1 MLGLNR
7 RSAKLI
13 AVISV
18 SIVVGFLLGNLTDLS
33 VRTLNPFLKS
43 NKEST
48 TQISFAEVSD
58 RVNESV
64 VSVISTKIVDFNQI
78 HEGFEGFEFWPP
90 VRPEEDGK
98 RKSLGYGSG
107 FVVDGRGLIVTNDH
121 VIDDARHI
129 TVRMF
134 DGKEY
139 PADLLGTDKETDL
152 ALLKIDSGSRL
163 MPAHLGDSDRLRVGD
178 WVMAVGNPYNYEHTV
193 TVGVVSAKNR
203 KIDDNPFERYI
214 QTDAAI
220 NFGNSGGPLFNTQ
233 GEVVAIN
240 AAISTKGRGI
250 GFAIPINL
258 AKEIIDQLE
267 ERGKVVRGFLG
278 LGPDAIT
285 EEHVKI
291 LHLPSKQ
298 GILVAE
304 VSPNTA
310 AATSGI
316 KRYDVI
322 TEINGK
328 PVFGKDDFFRR
339 IAQTAPGTLIKLKGI
354 RDQREMQFDVIV
366 RERHSS
372 NEVVLGPKGPTPA
385 QEKGPELTAGGIG
398 IAVQELTEQQRK
410 SYQLQNGV
418 SGVVIANVS
427 HISPAA
433 DAGLS
438 AGEIILE
445 INKHPVKSLT
455 EYQKLISHFKRDGAL
470 MLLISRPK
478 NYNPRIVTLKLDE
491 TQQR

>member
-1 MLGLNR
+1 MLAFNWRTG
-7 RSAKLI
+7 KLI
-13 AVISV
+13 AIISV
-18 SIVVGFLLGNLTDLS
+18 SILVGFLLGNFTDHS
-33 VRTLNPFLKS
+33 FVPFDPFLKS
-43 NKEST
+43 GKKSVS
-48 TQISFAEVSD
+48 QVSFAEVSD

-64 VSVISTKIVDFNQI
+64 VSVISTKIVDFTQI

-90 VRPEEDGK
+90 ARSEEDGK

-107 FVVDGRGLIVTNDH
+107 FVIDNRGLIVTNDH

-129 TVRMF
+129 TIRMY

-139 PADLLGTDKETDL
+139 SAELLGTDKETDL
-152 ALLKIDSGSRL
+152 ALLKIESGVRL
-163 MPAHLGDSDRLRVGD
+163 LPAHMGDSDQLRVGD

-240 AAISTKGRGI
+240 SAISTKGRGI

-258 AKEIIDQLE
+258 AKEIINQLE

-278 LGPDAIT
+278 LGPAAIT

-304 VSPNTA
+304 VSPDTA
-310 AATSGI
+310 AAAAGI
-316 KRYDVI
+316 RRYDVI

-328 PVFGKDDFFRR
+328 PVLGKDDFFRR
-339 IAQTAPGTLIKLKGI
+339 IALTAPGTLIKLRGI
-354 RDQREMQFDVIV
+354 RDQNEMEFEVTV
-366 RERHSS
+366 RERYSS
-372 NEVVLGPKGPTPA
+372 SEVVLGPKGPRPA

-398 IAVQELTEQQRK
+398 IAVQELTEEQRK
-410 SYQLQNGV
+410 LYQLRNGV

-445 INKHPVKSLT
+445 INKHPIKSLV
-455 EYQKLISHFKRDGAL
+455 EYQKLISQFKRDAAV
-470 MLLISRPK
+470 MLLVSRPK
-478 NYNPRIVTLKLDE
+478 NYNPRIVTLKQDE
-491 TQQR
+491 TQ